1 MPAPPIVDF
10 RDVAKRYGDGPLVL
24 ERISF
29 GAQPRD
35 FISLIGPSGCGK
47 STALRLLAGLSPISS
62 GTLTIDG
69 RPPTDAAAELAFVFQ
84 EPTLLPWL
92 TVAHNVEVPQQL
104 RGIAPAEPSILLLHV
119 HGRPLGFLVDQVHDL
134 IHVPP
139 SALEDRGTLPG
150 VDPRVVSAVGRW
162 EELVFVV
169 LDPDVVLAPVFV
181 AGEKGR

>member
-1 MPAPPIVDF
+1 MLNTPVFGILVSLKDMADTSLVSLVVFGVGDLLCALPVSAVSEIVPAQQAARIPG
-10 RDVAKRYGDGPLVL
+10 ALDGVEGLVNV
-24 ERISF
+24 R
-29 GAQPRD
+29 G
-35 FISLIGPSGCGK
+35 
-47 STALRLLAGLSPISS
+47 RLL
-62 GTLTIDG
+62 TVVDG
-69 RPPTDAAAELAFVFQ
+69 RRMMSRES
-84 EPTLLPWL
+84 
-92 TVAHNVEVPQQL
+92 
-104 RGIAPAEPSILLLHV
+104 GIAAAEPSILLLHV
-119 HGRPLGFLVDQVHDL
+119 HGRPLGLLVDQVHDL